1 MGVKTG
7 GNSYLRQPARR
18 PSSLRGLG
26 TTHRPVPEVEVD
38 QDLQWLASVGN
49 SRPEDVLIPL
59 QGQPSQ
65 RAAVHLQRLAGNQAV
80 TGLMQQQRGLPVQR
94 ETGASDYRKLEAKK
108 NAAFNDEAGAIA
120 DVSIGIKAKAKTRSR
135 GGINELGH
143 SWIEIALRQPWRTL
157 DEATANGL
165 RGEMGENTK
174 RYLPVISFTSAGFYP
189 AGGGIRK
196 LIAVPGMI
204 DEPEGRSMLA
214 RPSAKM
220 TFPAAAPALGRLL
233 KFIRKSKQDPPTYS
247 FVAFN
252 CSDWAVKAIR
262 QIGKD
267 ASSFLGKVTS
277 KGVTSPFKLYKRA
290 HERAAL
296 GFGAAK
302 VDTTLR
308 EGEQKLIEKKS
319 EAKLK
324 SVAGDYQLQS
334 PGLSTEAKDVNTEL
348 EKSFFASFK
357 DGVKAGRI
365 NPMLLASLPQEDLI
379 RLEQIYGNRLD
390 VMDLMNTLVDAGGS
404 VPIRDNVTL
413 SAEHITTIRDDLTN
427 MGNLPIEIITALEG
441 TDQAFK
447 RGLVLLL
454 RQPLTAI
461 DHAIAEAARLA
472 RAEYPKVDDAGFRF
486 STGTVLSPHVAY
498 EFFARNID
506 QSADQI
512 RGALGDVQQD
522 ERERFAAR
530 VAEILGIGEA
540 VVRQKLY
547 DLGLLHAPPQA
558 QEVAVGQAV

>member
-1 MGVKTG
+1 M
-7 GNSYLRQPARR
+7 
-18 PSSLRGLG
+18 
-26 TTHRPVPEVEVD
+26 PEVEVD

-49 SRPEDVLIPL
+49 SRPEDVLIPSK
-59 QGQPSQ
+59 GQPSQ
-65 RAAVHLQRLAGNQAV
+65 QAAMHLQRLAGNQAV
-80 TGLMQQQRGLPVQR
+80 TGLVQQQRGLPVQR
-94 ETGASDYRKLEAKK
+94 ETGASDYRKLETKK
-108 NAAFNDEAGAIA
+108 TVPFNDEAGAIA
-120 DVSIGIKAKAKTRSR
+120 DVSIGIKANAKTRSR
-135 GGINELGH
+135 GGIHELGH
-143 SWIEIALRQPWRTL
+143 TWIEIALRQPWHAL
-157 DEATANGL
+157 EEATANGL

-174 RYLPVISFTSAGFYP
+174 RYLPVIGFTSAGFYP

-204 DEPEGRSMLA
+204 YEPEGRSMLA

-233 KFIRKSKQDPPTYS
+233 KFIRTSNQKPPIYS

-252 CSDWAVKAIR
+252 CSDWAVKGIR
-262 QIGKD
+262 QVGKD

-308 EGEQKLIEKKS
+308 EGEQKLIETKS

-334 PGLSTEAKDVNTEL
+334 PGLSTEAKNVNTEL
-348 EKSFFASFK
+348 EKFFGSFK

-365 NPMLLASLPQEDLI
+365 NPMLLGSLPQEDLI

-390 VMDLMNTLVDAGGS
+390 VMDLMNALVDAGGS

-413 SAEHITTIRDDLTN
+413 GAEHITTIRDDLSN

-441 TDQAFK
+441 TDQAFR

-461 DHAIAEAARLA
+461 DHAIVEAVRLA
-472 RAEYPKVDDAGFRF
+472 RAEYPKVEDAGFRF

-498 EFFARNID
+498 QFFAQNID
-506 QSADQI
+506 QLADQI
-512 RGALGDVQQD
+512 RGALLDVQQD

-530 VAEILGIGEA
+530 IVEMVQMKEP

-547 DLGLLHAPPQA
+547 DLGLLPAPPQA